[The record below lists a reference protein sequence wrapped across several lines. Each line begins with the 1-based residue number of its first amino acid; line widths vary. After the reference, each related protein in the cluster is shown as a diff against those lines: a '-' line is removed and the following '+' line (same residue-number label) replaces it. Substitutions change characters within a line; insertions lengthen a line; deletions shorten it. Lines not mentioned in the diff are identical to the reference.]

1 MLSFSILNDVKVKI
15 IKITGWISKNHP
27 FPISLELYEVVELSI
42 STQIVCFEKLALA
55 FPTRFVRKSWSM
67 HMDRTGGEWPYT
79 SSCKRAG
86 YVSKN
91 GVGSEDMLHS
101 WTRLYKVYIIRKRC
115 PKSKFLGGKQLG
127 LIVHF
132 NFFYLLNKTYMRS
145 HFWGLLL
152 LISWILLNFIFLF

>member
-15 IKITGWISKNHP
+15 IKITGWITKNHP
-27 FPISLELYEVVELSI
+27 FPINLELYEVVELSI

-55 FPTRFVRKSWSM
+55 FRTRFVRKSWSM
-67 HMDRTGGEWPYT
+67 HMDRTGGEWPNT

-91 GVGSEDMLHS
+91 GVGSDDMLHS

-127 LIVHF
+127 LKVHL
-132 NFFYLLNKTYMRS
+132 NFFYLFNIHQIQISYWCLIKNIITS
-145 HFWGLLL
+145 HYT
-152 LISWILLNFIFLF
+152 